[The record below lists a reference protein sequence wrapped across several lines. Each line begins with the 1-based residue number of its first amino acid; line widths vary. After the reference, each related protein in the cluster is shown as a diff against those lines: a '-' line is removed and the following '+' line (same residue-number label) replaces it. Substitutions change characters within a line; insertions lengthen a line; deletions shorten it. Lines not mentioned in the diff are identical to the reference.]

1 MVNVSEY
8 TSPMDP
14 MGTGYQTP
22 DFWTI
27 NRKGAASWDDV
38 WGEEVTNHPK
48 KTRGCLKTTRWNDH
62 KLHLSSL
69 EVTFFGGEVI
79 GCPYEIH
86 CRNQQCHP
94 LEFLS
99 QWAKTC
105 KNITEHPPPH
115 FSCVC
120 VWFSLRRES
129 CLSRK
134 STCGNCCG
142 SSMLWNS
149 LKFVNGSYSFVHFN
163 I

>member
-120 VWFSLRRES
+120 VVFFKEGIMPFTKKHVWQLLRFFYA
-129 CLSRK
+129 
-134 STCGNCCG
+134 
-142 SSMLWNS
+142 
-149 LKFVNGSYSFVHFN
+149 LKFPEVRKW
-163 I
+163 II